1 MIKKSIVRILLGI
14 LVFVVLVISSMFLLL
29 ETQIIYRFSTLNWI
43 PILICSIGMYV
54 SGIINKNTSVKL
66 LPFLGISL
74 IVFQPFRFL
83 YFPFVLVL
91 LFFGMG
97 SLVLSRKN
105 IQKKYK
111 MVSAIIMIV
120 TFGYYLFSQP
130 LIIQQKGFVETPE
143 GDLIN
148 ALVLWDFSK
157 SSDNRLPDLH
167 FVDKKKNLVSL
178 SNYKGKTLYVSFW
191 ATWCAPCITQ
201 KPILKQMQ
209 DQFKNVDDIMFV
221 DISIDE
227 DENSWLSYLKNKNPS
242 RLQLHTN
249 GNEIVVRDKLG
260 FTGIP
265 FHIIISP
272 DGFYKQSND
281 LEYSAEL
288 LLDPDKLRLF
298 IQQ

>member
-1 MIKKSIVRILLGI
+1 MIKKYIFRILLGI
-14 LVFVVLVISSMFLLL
+14 LVFVALVVGSMFLLL
-29 ETQIIYRFSTLNWI
+29 ETQIIYHFSALNWI

-54 SGIINKNTSVKL
+54 SGIINKNTPVKL
-66 LPFLGISL
+66 LPFLGVSL

-83 YFPFVLVL
+83 YFPFVLIL
-91 LFFGMG
+91 LFFVIG
-97 SLVLSRKN
+97 SLVLSRKE

-111 MVSAIIMIV
+111 AISTIIMIV

-157 SSDNRLPDLH
+157 PSDNRLPDLS
-167 FVDKKKNLVSL
+167 FVDKDKNLVSL
-178 SNYKGKTLYVSFW
+178 SNYEGKTLYVSFW
-191 ATWCAPCITQ
+191 ATWCAPCIIQ
-201 KPILKQMQ
+201 KPLLKQMQ
-209 DQFKNVDDIMFV
+209 DKFKDMDTIMFI

-227 DENSWLSYLKNKNPS
+227 DENSWLSYLENKNPS
-242 RLQLHTN
+242 RMQLHTN
-249 GNEIVVRDKLG
+249 GNEITIREKLG

-281 LEYSAEL
+281 LEYSTTL

-298 IQQ
+298 IEQ